1 MMKTILVNDNG
12 DRVTKNG
19 LFVFSTDLK
28 AVEQTCEQVMKQQLR
43 ELQYDQTKG
52 IEYFNNVFTG
62 TPNFQLFEAQARNE
76 ILKVNGVTGVSS
88 FSYEQTDNALL
99 YKATINTIYGSGGLN
114 GSL

>member
-1 MMKTILVNDNG
+1 MKTILVDDNG

-19 LFVFSTDLK
+19 LFVYLNNLSAL
-28 AVEQTCEQVMKQQLR
+28 AQTCEQVMKQQLN

-76 ILKVNGVTGVSS
+76 MLSVDGVNGISS
-88 FSYEQTDNALL
+88 FTYEQVDNELL
-99 YKATINTIYGSGGLN
+99 YTATIETIYGSGGIN
-114 GSL
+114 GSI